1 MTLYESED
9 ECEVNNKKTSLST
22 ARHINI
28 DQTKV
33 AIVTPLE
40 DKKGRVER
48 TLSISESSDE
58 FIDEDHLYNPME
70 DPLQS
75 ITNHTQVLHQTLSK
89 DKKMSTSFDTDS
101 NEYIIVDHLPPNKKK
116 YFK

>member
-1 MTLYESED
+1 VTLYESED

-40 DKKGRVER
+40 DKKG
-48 TLSISESSDE
+48 ESKE
-58 FIDEDHLYNPME
+58 PYLYQNLPMN
-70 DPLQS
+70 S
-75 ITNHTQVLHQTLSK
+75 
-89 DKKMSTSFDTDS
+89 
-101 NEYIIVDHLPPNKKK
+101 
-116 YFK
+116 